1 MQCSLSSAIA
11 RLERKLVLS
20 QAAEG
25 LIRAVLA
32 PYQRRFTVTQSVVGI
47 YQHELSRAKIEEI
60 RALLQ
65 LPLL

>member
-11 RLERKLVLS
+11 RLEGKLVLS

-32 PYQRRFTVTQSVVGI
+32 PY
-47 YQHELSRAKIEEI
+47 
-60 RALLQ
+60 
-65 LPLL
+65 